1 MWLPRLLMIILS
13 KLALRSR
20 PVTVMALLLALA
32 GGVYAYQQLQQE
44 LFPEISLRV
53 INITTSYQQGTPY
66 QVAEEVTK
74 PIEDLII
81 GMEGLKEVTSTSRSS
96 RSQVRASF
104 ENNVDIAEAE
114 AEIVSRVSGLRLPD
128 AAGDPRIYELTPN
141 QRPVM
146 ELSISGERDIPDLV
160 RIIERQIIPAL
171 QSVPGVF
178 DVQIEG
184 AVDEQV
190 FVTVDPALLETH
202 GLTIQN
208 VISAL
213 QGNSVDVSAGSVT
226 SGDGTVTVRAFHDYA
241 NLEAIR
247 QLPVGFSR
255 DGGATGPN
263 RAVGGNA
270 TPISLA
276 EVADVRVD
284 TPEART
290 VSRTNGNP
298 SVSLDVQKTADG
310 NTLDI
315 THAIDEALVD
325 LQGNIPPDIDI
336 AVMESQAPRLEE
348 ELGKVIGQG
357 IQGFAFAVLAVFLFL
372 LQLRPRPFAGVVNTL
387 RPTIIIALSIPL
399 SVMITMLVMALF
411 DWTLNFMSLAGLA
424 IAVGR
429 IVDDSIVVL
438 ENIYRHIQ
446 EGSPRAVAVVAATQE
461 VSPPV
466 VASTLTTVAV
476 FVPLAFLPGVVGQFF
491 APFAQTVC
499 VSLLASTLV
508 ALTAVPV
515 LGSWFLRQGDLTGE
529 PGASAPGIGRGDTL
543 LQKVY
548 TPALRLALRF
558 RLITAILSVI
568 VVLASLSL
576 IWTLPTELFS
586 QGRTQG
592 IRIDLTLRGN
602 PSTVRLVQE
611 VNETEQILDGF
622 VSSGD
627 VASYQVTLGASSR
640 SFGSSADPAF
650 DRAGFTVV
658 LGDDAPADLDERIR
672 NALPEKRNVTTRVFA
687 DSGGPGR
694 GGGLRLTLTG
704 PNYED
709 VRVATDRLQA
719 AVEQDPGVRNVRT
732 NIVDGSEELTIAIDP
747 NAAGRYGLST
757 ANVANQIRTWMRGSD
772 VMEIDLSGET
782 LDVVVRGAPEATDEP
797 VDIPLL
803 PISSNAGAIPLGAI
817 ADTRHTVGPNVITH
831 YDGNRSATISG
842 GLAGRDAGAIGNRVD
857 AIVASTPLPP
867 GVKAR
872 SGGTFSDIR
881 EEFQNV
887 YVAMAIGVSLVYL
900 VMVATLGSLKIPFIV
915 VLSMPLAVVGALV
928 ALVITD
934 RSLSLPALMGFLLLV
949 GIVVT
954 NAIVLLTFVQQ
965 LRQAGYAPLDAVMAA
980 GRTRVRPILMTAFTT
995 ILALIPLSMSDSAG
1009 LVGAELATVVIGGLL
1024 SSTFLTL
1031 VAVPVVYMLFEESVP
1046 NLYRHIIRFVAR
1058 RPAPAAETTSPA
1070 QPVFDIDADG

>member
-1 MWLPRLLMIILS
+1 MIILS
-13 KLALRSR
+13 KLALQRRS
-20 PVTVMALLLALA
+20 VTVMALVLVLV

-44 LFPEISLRV
+44 LFPELSLRV
-53 INITTSYQQGTPY
+53 INISTTYQQGTPY

-81 GMEGLKEVTSTSRSS
+81 GMEGLKEVTSTSRSN

-104 ENNVDIAEAE
+104 ENNVDIEEAE
-114 AEIVSRVSGLRLPD
+114 AEIVSRVSGIRLPD
-128 AAGDPRIYELTPN
+128 AAGDPRVFELTPN
-141 QRPVM
+141 RRPVM
-146 ELSISGERDIPDLV
+146 ELSVSGARDIPNLV
-160 RIIERQIIPAL
+160 RVVDRRIVPAL
-171 QSVPGVF
+171 QGIPGVF
-178 DVQIEG
+178 EVDIEG
-184 AVDEQV
+184 AVEEQV
-190 FVTVDPALLETH
+190 FVTVDPALLDTY

-208 VISAL
+208 VIGAL
-213 QGNSVDVSAGSVT
+213 QGNSVDVNTGSMT
-226 SGDGTVTVRAFHDYA
+226 AQDGIVTVRAFHGYT
-241 NLEAIR
+241 NLESIR

-255 DGGATGPN
+255 AGSGSAGAN
-263 RAVGGNA
+263 RSAGGGNA
-270 TPISLA
+270 TPILLA
-276 EVADVRVD
+276 EVADVRVN

-290 VSRTNGNP
+290 VSRTNGQA
-298 SVSLDVQKTADG
+298 SVSLDVHKTSEG
-310 NTLDI
+310 NTIDI
-315 THAIDEALVD
+315 TQAIDLLLAELNEE
-325 LQGNIPPDIDI
+325 LPPDVDI
-336 AVMESQAPRLEE
+336 AVMESQGPDLEE
-348 ELGKVIGQG
+348 GLRNVMGQG
-357 IQGFAFAVLAVFLFL
+357 MQGFAFAILAVFLFL
-372 LQLRPRPFAGVVNTL
+372 LQLRPRPFAGIANTL

-446 EGSPRAVAVVAATQE
+446 EGSPRTVAVIEATRE

-491 APFAQTVC
+491 LPFAQTVC
-499 VSLLASTLV
+499 VSLMASTLV

-515 LGSWFLRQGDLTGE
+515 LGSWFLREADLTGE
-529 PGASAPGIGRGDTL
+529 PVAPRGDTL

-548 TPALRLALRF
+548 TPVLRLALRF
-558 RLITAILSVI
+558 RVITAILSI
-568 VVLASLSL
+568 LVVLASLTL
-576 IWTLPTELFS
+576 IRTLPIELFP

-592 IRIDLTLRGN
+592 IRIDLTLSGN
-602 PSTVRLVQE
+602 PSTIQLVQE
-611 VNETEQILDGF
+611 VNEVEAILDEF
-622 VSSGD
+622 VAFGA
-627 VASYQVTLGASSR
+627 VEGYQATLGASSR
-640 SFGSSADPAF
+640 RFGSGDEASF

-658 LGDDAPADLDERIR
+658 LSEHAPDDVDEQIR

-694 GGGLRLTLTG
+694 GSGLRLTLTG
-704 PNYED
+704 SNYED
-709 VRVATDRLQA
+709 VRAATDRLQA
-719 AVEQDPGVRNVRT
+719 AVERDPGVRNINT

-747 NAAGRYGLST
+747 GEAGRYGLST
-757 ANVANQIRTWMRGSD
+757 ANVANQIRTWMRGNEVTDIS
-772 VMEIDLSGET
+772 LSGET
-782 LDVVVRGAPEATDEP
+782 LDVVVRGDPDATDDP
-797 VDIPLL
+797 MDIPML
-803 PISSNAGAIPLGAI
+803 PIGSNSGAIPLGVI
-817 ADTRHTVGPNVITH
+817 ADTQYTVGPSTITH
-831 YDGNRSATISG
+831 YDGYRSATISG
-842 GLAGRDAGAIGNRVD
+842 GLVGRDAGAIGDRID
-857 AIVASTPLPP
+857 AIVDATPLPP
-867 GVKAR
+867 GVNVR
-872 SGGTFSDIR
+872 SGGTFSEIR
-881 EEFQNV
+881 EEFNNV
-887 YVAMAIGVSLVYL
+887 YVAMIIGVSLVYL

-915 VLSMPLAVVGALV
+915 VLSMPLAVVGALI

-965 LRQAGYAPLDAVMAA
+965 LRQLGYGPLDAVITA

-1031 VAVPVVYMLFEESVP
+1031 VAVPVVYMLFEETAP
-1046 NLYRHIIRFVAR
+1046 NLYRRILRVVGLQRPRVAEA
-1058 RPAPAAETTSPA
+1058 PISPQPAAEGEG
-1070 QPVFDIDADG
+1070 DG

>member
-1 MWLPRLLMIILS
+1 
-13 KLALRSR
+13 
-20 PVTVMALLLALA
+20 
-32 GGVYAYQQLQQE
+32 
-44 LFPEISLRV
+44 
-53 INITTSYQQGTPY
+53 
-66 QVAEEVTK
+66 
-74 PIEDLII
+74 
-81 GMEGLKEVTSTSRSS
+81 
-96 RSQVRASF
+96 
-104 ENNVDIAEAE
+104 
-114 AEIVSRVSGLRLPD
+114 
-128 AAGDPRIYELTPN
+128 
-141 QRPVM
+141 M

-160 RIIERQIIPAL
+160 RIVERRIIPAL

-190 FVTVDPALLETH
+190 FVTVDPALLDTH

-208 VISAL
+208 VIGAL
-213 QGNSVDVSAGSVT
+213 QGNSVDVNTGSIT
-226 SGDGTVTVRAFHDYA
+226 SGDGAVTVRAFHDYTS
-241 NLEAIR
+241 LEAIR

-255 DGGATGPN
+255 DGGATSPN
-263 RAVGGNA
+263 RAAGGNA

-276 EVADVRVD
+276 EVADVRVA
-284 TPEART
+284 TPEAST

-298 SVSLDVQKTADG
+298 SVSLDVQKTPDG
-310 NTLDI
+310 NTIAI
-315 THAIDEALVD
+315 THAIDELLVD
-325 LQGNIPPDIDI
+325 LQGEIPPDIDI

-372 LQLRPRPFAGVVNTL
+372 LQLRPRPFAGIVNTL

-446 EGSPRAVAVVAATQE
+446 EGSPRAVAVIEATQE

-476 FVPLAFLPGVVGQFF
+476 FVPLGFLPGVVGQFF
-491 APFAQTVC
+491 SPFAQTVC

-529 PGASAPGIGRGDTL
+529 PATPPGDTL

-548 TPALRLALRF
+548 TPILRLALRF
-558 RLITAILSVI
+558 RVITAILSVI

-576 IWTLPTELFS
+576 IRTLPIELFS
-586 QGRTQG
+586 QGRTEG

-611 VNETEQILDGF
+611 VNETERILDEF
-622 VSSGD
+622 VASG
-627 VASYQVTLGASSR
+627 VVESYQVTLGASSR
-640 SFGSSADPAF
+640 SFGSTADPSF

-658 LGDDAPADLDERIR
+658 LGEDPPPDLDEQIR

-747 NAAGRYGLST
+747 NQAGRYGLST

-772 VMEIDLSGET
+772 VTEIDLSGET
-782 LDVVVRGAPEATDEP
+782 LDVVVRGAPEASDEP
-797 VDIPLL
+797 MDIPLL
-803 PISSNAGAIPLGAI
+803 PISGNAGAIPLGTI

-842 GLAGRDAGAIGNRVD
+842 GLAGRDAGAIGERVD

-867 GVKAR
+867 GVKVR
-872 SGGTFSDIR
+872 SGGTFSDIM
-881 EEFQNV
+881 EEFNNV

-915 VLSMPLAVVGALV
+915 VLSMPLAVVGALI

-1046 NLYRHIIRFVAR
+1046 NLYRRVLRVVGLQR
-1058 RPAPAAETTSPA
+1058 RPVAEAPISPQPAA
-1070 QPVFDIDADG
+1070 DGDGDG

>member
-1 MWLPRLLMIILS
+1 MIILS

-20 PVTVMALLLALA
+20 PVTVMALVLVLV
-32 GGVYAYQQLQQE
+32 GGVYAYRQLPQE

-53 INITTSYQQGTPY
+53 INVTTSYQQGTPY
-66 QVAEEVTK
+66 QVAEEVTR

-128 AAGDPRIYELTPN
+128 AAGDPRVFELTPN
-141 QRPVM
+141 RRPVM

-160 RIIERQIIPAL
+160 RIVERQIIPAL

-184 AVDEQV
+184 AVAEQV
-190 FVTVDPALLETH
+190 FVTVDPALLDTH

-208 VISAL
+208 VIGAL
-213 QGNSVDVSAGSVT
+213 QGNSVDVNTGSMT
-226 SGDGTVTVRAFHDYA
+226 SGDGTVTVRAFHDYT

-263 RAVGGNA
+263 RAAGGNA

-276 EVADVRVD
+276 EVADVRVA

-298 SVSLDVQKTADG
+298 SVSLDVQKTPDG
-310 NTLDI
+310 NTIDI
-315 THAIDEALVD
+315 THAIDQLLVD
-325 LQGNIPPDIDI
+325 LQGEIPPDIDI

-372 LQLRPRPFAGVVNTL
+372 LQLRPRPLAGIANAL

-446 EGSPRAVAVVAATQE
+446 EGSPRAVAVIAATQE

-491 APFAQTVC
+491 SPFAQTVC

-508 ALTAVPV
+508 ALTVVPV

-529 PGASAPGIGRGDTL
+529 PGTPPGDTL
-543 LQKVY
+543 LQKFY
-548 TPALRLALRF
+548 TPVLRLALRF
-558 RLITAILSVI
+558 RVITAILSVI

-576 IWTLPTELFS
+576 IRTLPIELFS
-586 QGRTQG
+586 QGRTEG

-611 VNETEQILDGF
+611 VNETERILDDF
-622 VSSGD
+622 VASGA

-640 SFGSSADPAF
+640 SFGSTADPSF

-658 LGDDAPADLDERIR
+658 LGEDPPADLDEQIR

-747 NAAGRYGLST
+747 NQAGRYGLST

-772 VMEIDLSGET
+772 VTEIDLSGET

-797 VDIPLL
+797 MDIPLL
-803 PISSNAGAIPLGAI
+803 PISGNVGAIPLGAI

-842 GLAGRDAGAIGNRVD
+842 GLAGRDAGAIGDRVD
-857 AIVASTPLPP
+857 AIVAATPLPP
-867 GVKAR
+867 GVKVR

-881 EEFQNV
+881 EEFNNV

-915 VLSMPLAVVGALV
+915 VLSMPLAVVGALI

-1046 NLYRHIIRFVAR
+1046 NLYRRIIRLVAR
-1058 RPAPAAETTSPA
+1058 RPAPVAETTSPA
-1070 QPVFDIDADG
+1070 QPVLDVDGDG

>member
-1 MWLPRLLMIILS
+1 MIILS

-20 PVTVMALLLALA
+20 PVTVMALVLVLV
-32 GGVYAYQQLQQE
+32 GGLYAYQQLQQE

-53 INITTSYQQGTPY
+53 INVTTSYQQGTPY

-104 ENNVDIAEAE
+104 ENNVDIEEAE

-128 AAGDPRIYELTPN
+128 AAGDPRVFELTPN

-160 RIIERQIIPAL
+160 RIVERQIIPAL

-190 FVTVDPALLETH
+190 FVTVDPALLDTH

-208 VISAL
+208 VIGAL
-213 QGNSVDVSAGSVT
+213 QGNSVDVNTGSMT
-226 SGDGTVTVRAFHDYA
+226 SGDGTVTVRAFHDYT

-263 RAVGGNA
+263 RAAGGNA

-276 EVADVRVD
+276 EVADVRVA

-298 SVSLDVQKTADG
+298 SVSLDVQKTPDG
-310 NTLDI
+310 NTIDI
-315 THAIDEALVD
+315 THAIDRLLVD
-325 LQGNIPPDIDI
+325 LQGEIPPDIDI
-336 AVMESQAPRLEE
+336 SVMESQAPRLEE
-348 ELGKVIGQG
+348 ELGKVVGQG

-446 EGSPRAVAVVAATQE
+446 EGSPRSVAVIAATQE

-491 APFAQTVC
+491 SPFAQTVC

-515 LGSWFLRQGDLTGE
+515 LGSWFLRQGDPTGE
-529 PGASAPGIGRGDTL
+529 PATPPGDTL

-548 TPALRLALRF
+548 TPVLRLALRF
-558 RLITAILSVI
+558 RVITAILSVI

-576 IWTLPTELFS
+576 IRTLPIELFS
-586 QGRTQG
+586 QGRTEG

-611 VNETEQILDGF
+611 VNETERILDGF
-622 VSSGD
+622 VSSGA

-640 SFGSSADPAF
+640 SFGSTADPSF

-658 LGDDAPADLDERIR
+658 LGEDPPADLDEQII

-747 NAAGRYGLST
+747 NQAGRYGLST

-772 VMEIDLSGET
+772 VTEIDLSGET

-797 VDIPLL
+797 MDIPLL
-803 PISSNAGAIPLGAI
+803 PISGNAGAIPLGAI

-842 GLAGRDAGAIGNRVD
+842 GLAGRDAGAIGERVD
-857 AIVASTPLPP
+857 AIVAATPLPP
-867 GVKAR
+867 GVKVR

-881 EEFQNV
+881 EEFNNV

-1046 NLYRHIIRFVAR
+1046 NLYRHVLRVVGLQR
-1058 RPAPAAETTSPA
+1058 RPVAEAPISPQPAA
-1070 QPVFDIDADG
+1070 DGDGDG

>member
-1 MWLPRLLMIILS
+1 MIILS

-20 PVTVMALLLALA
+20 PVTVMALVLVLV
-32 GGVYAYQQLQQE
+32 GGVYAYRQLPQE

-53 INITTSYQQGTPY
+53 INVATSYQQGTPY
-66 QVAEEVTK
+66 QVAEEVTR

-104 ENNVDIAEAE
+104 QNNVDIEEAE

-128 AAGDPRIYELTPN
+128 AAGDPRVFELTPN
-141 QRPVM
+141 RRPVM

-160 RIIERQIIPAL
+160 RIVERQIIPAL

-184 AVDEQV
+184 AVAEQV
-190 FVTVDPALLETH
+190 FVTVDPALLDTH

-208 VISAL
+208 VIGAL
-213 QGNSVDVSAGSVT
+213 QGNSVDVNTGSIT
-226 SGDGTVTVRAFHDYA
+226 SGDGAVTVRAFHDYT

-263 RAVGGNA
+263 RAAGGNA

-276 EVADVRVD
+276 EVADVRVA

-298 SVSLDVQKTADG
+298 SVSLDVQKTPDG
-310 NTLDI
+310 NTIDI
-315 THAIDEALVD
+315 THAIDQLLVD
-325 LQGNIPPDIDI
+325 LQGEIPPDIDI

-372 LQLRPRPFAGVVNTL
+372 LQLRPRPLAGIVNTL

-446 EGSPRAVAVVAATQE
+446 EGSPRAVAVIAATQE

-491 APFAQTVC
+491 SPFAQTVC

-529 PGASAPGIGRGDTL
+529 PGTPPDDTL

-548 TPALRLALRF
+548 TPVLRLALRF
-558 RLITAILSVI
+558 RVITAILSVI

-576 IWTLPTELFS
+576 IRTLPIELFS
-586 QGRTQG
+586 QGRTEG

-611 VNETEQILDGF
+611 VNETERILDDF
-622 VSSGD
+622 VASGA

-640 SFGSSADPAF
+640 SFGSTADPSF

-658 LGDDAPADLDERIR
+658 LGEDPPADLDEQIR

-709 VRVATDRLQA
+709 VRMATDRLQTV
-719 AVEQDPGVRNVRT
+719 VEQDPGVRNVRT

-747 NAAGRYGLST
+747 NQAGRYGLST

-772 VMEIDLSGET
+772 VTEIDLSGET

-797 VDIPLL
+797 MDIPLL
-803 PISSNAGAIPLGAI
+803 PISGNTGAIPLGAI

-842 GLAGRDAGAIGNRVD
+842 GLAGRDAGAIGDRVD
-857 AIVASTPLPP
+857 AIVAATPLPP
-867 GVKAR
+867 GVKVR

-881 EEFQNV
+881 EEFNNV

-915 VLSMPLAVVGALV
+915 VLSMPLAVVGALI

-965 LRQAGYAPLDAVMAA
+965 LRQAGHAPLDAVMAA

-1046 NLYRHIIRFVAR
+1046 NLYRRIIRFVAR
-1058 RPAPAAETTSPA
+1058 RSAPVAETTSPA
-1070 QPVFDIDADG
+1070 QPVLDVDADG